1 MKRIL
6 IVCIL
11 LFWILFPQKIL
22 AQDAPKISIIELF
35 SSTHCVYCPAAE
47 DALSKSYNST
57 NGKFIYVVYHVN
69 DELTG
74 DGVSKRVSYYGIF
87 GTPTAEVDGTYR
99 FLGPSDIKTKG
110 IDRALLNSESI
121 SPLSIEFSGISFEQ
135 NSITCNVNV
144 NGDVKGNM
152 SLFTILVEDNAKG
165 NQSLTKGYRFVVR
178 SILSTDSIT
187 LPFLETFTFSNIS
200 SFNPDN
206 LFIVSFIQNTKTMEI
221 YQAEELKLRKE
232 NIAPSI
238 LNSDQNI
245 NSLPLKV
252 YLKGNYGGPF
262 DVQVSRDSE
271 FKTILIDKSFSGNIF
286 DIDKGDLLSGTYY
299 LRAREKNN
307 GYYSEW
313 SGVFQFMLSASKNIV
328 LQVDTP
334 YMYVEGKKTEIDPGR
349 DTAPVIIKEWGRTV
363 LPVRAIVE
371 ALNGTVK
378 WDEIKRKV
386 TIEFNSIT
394 IELWIDNPKAKI
406 NGIESWID
414 PDNHDVKPLILNSRT
429 MLPLRFVAESLGCT
443 IDWNSTTRI
452 ITLDYLD

>member
-1 MKRIL
+1 
-6 IVCIL
+6 
-11 LFWILFPQKIL
+11 
-22 AQDAPKISIIELF
+22 
-35 SSTHCVYCPAAE
+35 
-47 DALSKSYNST
+47 
-57 NGKFIYVVYHVN
+57 
-69 DELTG
+69 
-74 DGVSKRVSYYGIF
+74 
-87 GTPTAEVDGTYR
+87 
-99 FLGPSDIKTKG
+99 
-110 IDRALLNSESI
+110 
-121 SPLSIEFSGISFEQ
+121 
-135 NSITCNVNV
+135 
-144 NGDVKGNM
+144 
-152 SLFTILVEDNAKG
+152 
-165 NQSLTKGYRFVVR
+165 
-178 SILSTDSIT
+178 
-187 LPFLETFTFSNIS
+187 
-200 SFNPDN
+200 
-206 LFIVSFIQNTKTMEI
+206 MEI

-443 IDWNSTTRI
+443 IDWNSTTKI

>member
-35 SSTHCVYCPAAE
+35 SSTHCVYCPATE
-47 DALSKSYNST
+47 DALSKSYNLTS
-57 NGKFIYVVYHVN
+57 GKFIYVVYHVD

-99 FLGPSDIKTKG
+99 FLGPTDIKTKG

-135 NSITCNVNV
+135 NSITCNINV
-144 NGDVKGNM
+144 NGDVKGNT
-152 SLFTILVEDNAKG
+152 SLFTMLVEDDAKG

-187 LPFLETFTFSNIS
+187 LPFLKTFTFSNIS
-200 SFNPDN
+200 SFNSDN
-206 LFIVSFIQNTKTMEI
+206 LYLVSFVQNKKTMEI
-221 YQAEELKLRKE
+221 YQAKEIRLKQDLL
-232 NIAPSI
+232 PPVI
-238 LNSDQNI
+238 LNSEHSI
-245 NSLPLKV
+245 NGLPCKI
-252 YLKGNYGGPF
+252 YLEGNY
-262 DVQVSRDSE
+262 SE
-271 FKTILIDKSFSGNIF
+271 TLEMQIAVDPDFKNILIDKLFTGNIF
-286 DIDKGDLLSGTYY
+286 EISKGDLINGKYY
-299 LRAREKNN
+299 LRVRVKNYN
-307 GYYSEW
+307 DYSRW
-313 SGVFQFMLSASKNIV
+313 SADFDFV
-328 LQVDTP
+328 LNVGRDIILGIGNP
-334 YMYVEGKKTEIDPGR
+334 FMYVQGEKIEIDPGR
-349 DTAPVIIKEWGRTV
+349 GTAPVIIKEWGRTV
-363 LPVRAIVE
+363 LPVKAIVE

-378 WDEIKRKV
+378 WDGIERKV

-429 MLPLRFVAESLGCT
+429 MLPLRFIAESLGCT

-452 ITLDYLD
+452 ITLDYSD